1 MNLTKDRN
9 VNERKL
15 NVRVKVDNYEEAQA
29 SMISIKNKDDI
40 VNAYFTS
47 IKNKG
52 DTFDKVE
59 ESRATKV
66 SNIPD

>member
-1 MNLTKDRN
+1 M
-9 VNERKL
+9 
-15 NVRVKVDNYEEAQA
+15 DNYEEAQA